1 MDAPLSAALELAD
14 KLPRVWMHMLFV
26 MRYTGMMLIMPGLSG
41 GMTGLYTRFPA
52 ILIFSMVAAAG
63 QQTALPLPVNIGDM
77 SLMLG
82 SELLLGFVIGL
93 IPFLFVAA
101 VQTGGQLAS
110 TTMGLGAG
118 ALVDPT
124 MGTTTSDISRIT
136 GDLVTILFMMVGGHY
151 VIMYTLAGGEGYLP
165 LGMLFVNDLNF
176 DLLVN
181 VSARVFE
188 LGVILAGP
196 VIAAV
201 MLSQVVLGILSRA
214 VPTINLF
221 IVSFPLTIGIGLAMW
236 AILLPQMVTIVGS
249 EVRGVEKHILQI
261 GENARTGALVNH
273 PGP

>member
-1 MDAPLSAALELAD
+1 
-14 KLPRVWMHMLFV
+14 
-26 MRYTGMMLIMPGLSG
+26 
-41 GMTGLYTRFPA
+41 
-52 ILIFSMVAAAG
+52 MVAAAG